1 MTILH
6 SGTTKQYS
14 ENWDTVFGG
23 KRKKSAKAK
32 PSKTAKKKSA
42 ASTKKRP
49 AKKKKRK

>member
-6 SGTTKQYS
+6 SGTTKKYS

-23 KRKKSAKAK
+23 KRKKPAKSK
-32 PSKTAKKKSA
+32 PQKSAKKKA
-42 ASTKKRP
+42 ATSKKRP